1 MYCSTVPIACQGL
14 FSVIF
19 KEVLSQ
25 PTNISGVYW
34 TIPFIYYAC
43 KRKKKER
50 YNVHSDRYRF
60 YMGYEADLSA
70 DGDYATGVSVPGG
83 NMFVGIAFPP
93 ILVCK
98 IIFEHIF
105 DLYVD
110 KYAFV
115 Y

>member
-1 MYCSTVPIACQGL
+1 MVFIGHFLLYAMLTKAK
-14 FSVIF
+14 
-19 KEVLSQ
+19 KE
-25 PTNISGVYW
+25 
-34 TIPFIYYAC
+34 
-43 KRKKKER
+43 ER
-50 YNVHSDRYRF
+50 YNVHFDRCRF

-70 DGDYATGVSVPGG
+70 DGDYAAGVSDPDG